1 MVGIGVTSS
10 GPARVEE
17 TIVAPPE
24 SSDTKGG
31 GDERRT
37 GRPNGTQGP
46 ASGPGVAVLVGA
58 TDGSMLSVGVHEPRA
73 GTPGTPASGSGSGA
87 GAGARLDHDP
97 VIAELVAGAADR
109 GFVTARDVA
118 SAVADA
124 GLDGDQVAG
133 VVRRLHRAE
142 VAIVDDSTV
151 LADPR
156 AAVRSETTAGV
167 DAVRL
172 YLNEIGQVDLLTPE
186 SEVDLAKRVDAGRA
200 ASAVLD
206 SPVELSPERRARL
219 RRIERTGRR
228 AKQQLTEANLRLVV
242 SIAKRYL
249 GRGLQFPDLIQEGN
263 IGLMRAVDKFDH
275 RRGYKFSTY
284 ATWWIRQMISRSIAD
299 QSRTIRIPVHLVET
313 MNKIR
318 RVERSLV
325 QQLGRE
331 PSIDEVARA
340 VALPVER
347 LEEFRRLAVDPTSLD
362 APIGEDGDGSMGEL
376 IEDHGATVPPEAA
389 ARLLLR
395 QHVADVLEE
404 LNPRERTVIARR
416 FGLEDEQPHTLEQVG
431 SELGLTR
438 ERIRQIEAKALA
450 KLRSPVHSGP
460 LEGYLD
466 G

>member
-1 MVGIGVTSS
+1 VARSEPISAQAAAGASPDDRRAGQDA
-10 GPARVEE
+10 PAPSWE
-17 TIVAPPE
+17 PP
-24 SSDTKGG
+24 S
-31 GDERRT
+31 
-37 GRPNGTQGP
+37 
-46 ASGPGVAVLVGA
+46 GVAVMIGA
-58 TDGSMLSVGVHEPRA
+58 ADGTALHVAV
-73 GTPGTPASGSGSGA
+73 PAASPV
-87 GAGARLDHDP
+87 ARLDHDP
-97 VIAELVAGAADR
+97 IIAELVAWAGDR
-109 GFVTARDVA
+109 GFVTAREVA
-118 SAVADA
+118 AAVAEA
-124 GLDGDQVAG
+124 GLDGDHLSR
-133 VVRRLHRAE
+133 VVQLLRRAE
-142 VAIVDDSTV
+142 VAIVDD
-151 LADPR
+151 
-156 AAVRSETTAGV
+156 AVVTTDVRTPLRPETTAGV

-172 YLNEIGQVDLLTPE
+172 YLNEIGQVELLTAE
-186 SEVDLAKRVDAGRA
+186 SEVDLAKRVDAGRE

-206 SPVELSPERRARL
+206 SPLELSPDQRARL
-219 RRIERTGRR
+219 RRIERTGDR
-228 AKQQLTEANLRLVV
+228 AKRALTEANLRLVV

-263 IGLMRAVDKFDH
+263 IGLMRAVDKFDY

-331 PSIDEVARA
+331 PTIEEVARA
-340 VALPVER
+340 VELPVER
-347 LEEFRRLAVDPTSLD
+347 LEEFRQLSVDPTSLD

-376 IEDHGATVPPEAA
+376 LEDHGATVPPEAA

-395 QHVADVLEE
+395 QHVADILAE
-404 LNPRERTVIARR
+404 LNPRERIVIARR

-450 KLRSPVHSGP
+450 KLRSPVHSAP
-460 LEGYLD
+460 LVGYLD
-466 G
+466 A